1 MMARL
6 RSLDSTAIVYL
17 VLLVTIVVGAVI
29 TAREGR
35 NFFSVG
41 NIDNVLTTTTI
52 LGMIAIGQTLVI
64 LVGSLDLSVP
74 FVVSLA
80 SVTAGG
86 IMAGAVRQHR
96 PRRRSSPL
104 VLALVFGLVNG
115 LIVSHAERPRLHRH
129 PRHRADRLGLSRLEL
144 PGQPRLGPAPVP
156 AARRD
161 PHRPGSG
168 RHPDHARVRGAGRA

>member
-6 RSLDSTAIVYL
+6 RALDSTAIVYL
-17 VLLVTIVVGAVI
+17 VLLLTIVVGAII

-86 IMAGAVRQHR
+86 IMAGQTGNIATAVLVAARARAGVRAGQRPDRQ
-96 PRRRSSPL
+96 P
-104 VLALVFGLVNG
+104 
-115 LIVSHAERPRLHRH
+115 AERPRLHRH
-129 PRHRADRLGLSRLEL
+129 ARA
-144 PGQPRLGPAPVP
+144 PG
-156 AARRD
+156 
-161 PHRPGSG
+161 
-168 RHPDHARVRGAGRA
+168 